1 MTNYIMKT
9 VKADGSAYGD
19 FVWPLEVGA
28 QVVAPDFN
36 TDASCGGGLH
46 GLLNG
51 CGNGALLNW
60 GDGAVWIVAKVPKKA
75 QMVDL
80 GDKVKVDRCKI
91 VHVGN
96 RETATTFLVDHGC
109 SGPIVGVT
117 AIAGKWGTAT
127 AGDGGTAT
135 AGKWGTATAGYGGTA
150 IAGNRGTATAGDD
163 GTATAA
169 NRGTAIAGDD
179 GTAIAGY
186 GGTATAG
193 DGGTATAA
201 NRGTAIAG
209 YGGTATAGDDGTA
222 TAGKWGTATAGYG
235 GTATAGKW
243 GTATA
248 GDGGTLILRWWD
260 GCRDRTVVGH
270 VGENGI
276 LANVAYRLN
285 ENGKMVKVRVE
296 E

>member
-1 MTNYIMKT
+1 MPNYILKT

-117 AIAGKWGTAT
+117 ATAGDDGTATAGNRGTAIAGYDGTATAGKWGTAT

-135 AGKWGTATAGYGGTA
+135 AG
-150 IAGNRGTATAGDD
+150 
-163 GTATAA
+163 
-169 NRGTAIAGDD
+169 
-179 GTAIAGY
+179 Y

-193 DGGTATAA
+193 DG
-201 NRGTAIAG
+201 
-209 YGGTATAGDDGTA
+209 
-222 TAGKWGTATAGYG
+222 
-235 GTATAGKW
+235 

-260 GCRDRTVVGH
+260 GCRYRTVVGY
-270 VGENGI
+270 VGEDGI
-276 LANVAYRLN
+276 LANVAYRLDKT
-285 ENGKMVKVRVE
+285 GKLVKV
-296 E
+296 

>member
-117 AIAGKWGTAT
+117 AT
-127 AGDGGTAT
+127 AGDG
-135 AGKWGTATAGYGGTA
+135 
-150 IAGNRGTATAGDD
+150 GTATAGDD
-163 GTATAA
+163 GTATAG
-169 NRGTAIAGDD
+169 NR
-179 GTAIAGY
+179 
-186 GGTATAG
+186 
-193 DGGTATAA
+193 
-201 NRGTAIAG
+201 
-209 YGGTATAGDDGTA
+209 GTA

-235 GTATAGKW
+235 GTATAGNS
-243 GTATA
+243 GAI
-248 GDGGTLILRWWD
+248 ILTWWD
-260 GCRDRTVVGH
+260 DENGRKRTVVGY
-270 VGENGI
+270 VGEDGI
-276 LANVAYRLN
+276 EAKVAYRLN
-285 ENGKMVKVRVE
+285 ENGKLVKA
-296 E
+296 

>member
-1 MTNYIMKT
+1 MTNYILKT

-117 AIAGKWGTAT
+117 AT
-127 AGDGGTAT
+127 
-135 AGKWGTATAGYGGTA
+135 
-150 IAGNRGTATAGDD
+150 
-163 GTATAA
+163 
-169 NRGTAIAGDD
+169 AGDD

-193 DGGTATAA
+193 NGGIATAGEE
-201 NRGTAIAG
+201 GTAIAG
-209 YGGTATAGDDGTA
+209 YRGTA
-222 TAGKWGTATAGYG
+222 TAGKWGTATAGYRGTATAGYRGTAIAGYGGTAIAGYG

-243 GTATA
+243 GTAIAGYGGTAIA
-248 GDGGTLILRWWD
+248 GDGGTLILRRWNGD
-260 GCRDRTVVGH
+260 RYRTVVGY
-270 VGENGI
+270 VGEDGI

-285 ENGKMVKVRVE
+285 ENGKMVKV
-296 E
+296 

>member
-19 FVWPLEVGA
+19 FVWPLGVGA

-117 AIAGKWGTAT
+117 AT
-127 AGDGGTAT
+127 AGD
-135 AGKWGTATAGYGGTA
+135 
-150 IAGNRGTATAGDD
+150 
-163 GTATAA
+163 
-169 NRGTAIAGDD
+169 
-179 GTAIAGY
+179 
-186 GGTATAG
+186 
-193 DGGTATAA
+193 
-201 NRGTAIAG
+201 
-209 YGGTATAGDDGTA
+209 GGTATAGDDGTA

>member
-1 MTNYIMKT
+1 MPNYILKT
-9 VKADGSAYGD
+9 VKADGSALGD
-19 FVWPLEVGA
+19 FVWPLETGA
-28 QVVAPDFN
+28 IVVAPDWDS
-36 TDASCGGGLH
+36 TPVCGGGLH

-51 CGNGALLNW
+51 CGDGALLNW
-60 GDGAVWIVAKVPKKA
+60 DDDAVWIVAEVPKKA

-96 RETATTFLVDHGC
+96 RETATTFLVDHCC

-117 AIAGKWGTAT
+117 AT
-127 AGDGGTAT
+127 AGDGGTA
-135 AGKWGTATAGYGGTA
+135 
-150 IAGNRGTATAGDD
+150 IAANQ

-169 NRGTAIAGDD
+169 NRGTATAGDW
-179 GTAIAGY
+179 
-186 GGTATAG
+186 GTATAG
-193 DGGTATAA
+193 D
-201 NRGTAIAG
+201 
-209 YGGTATAGDDGTA
+209 
-222 TAGKWGTATAGYG
+222 W

-270 VGENGI
+270 VGEDGI
-276 LANVAYRLN
+276 EANVAYRLN
-285 ENGKMVKVRVE
+285 ENGKLVKA
-296 E
+296 

>member
-1 MTNYIMKT
+1 MPNYILKT

-117 AIAGKWGTAT
+117 AT

-135 AGKWGTATAGYGGTA
+135 AGY
-150 IAGNRGTATAGDD
+150 
-163 GTATAA
+163 
-169 NRGTAIAGDD
+169 RGTAI
-179 GTAIAGY
+179 
-186 GGTATAG
+186 AG

-201 NRGTAIAG
+201 NRGTI
-209 YGGTATAGDDGTA
+209 
-222 TAGKWGTATAGYG
+222 
-235 GTATAGKW
+235 
-243 GTATA
+243 
-248 GDGGTLILRWWD
+248 ILTWWD
-260 GCRDRTVVGH
+260 DENDRRRTTIGY
-270 VGENGI
+270 VGEDGI
-276 LANVAYRLN
+276 EANVAYRLN
-285 ENGKMVKVRVE
+285 ENGKLVKA
-296 E
+296 

>member
-1 MTNYIMKT
+1 MPNYILKT
-9 VKADGSAYGD
+9 VQADGSAYGD

-127 AGDGGTAT
+127 AGD
-135 AGKWGTATAGYGGTA
+135 
-150 IAGNRGTATAGDD
+150 
-163 GTATAA
+163 
-169 NRGTAIAGDD
+169 D

-193 DGGTATAA
+193 DDGTATAA
-201 NRGTAIAG
+201 NH
-209 YGGTATAGDDGTA
+209 GTATAGNRGTA

-235 GTATAGKW
+235 GTATAGNS
-243 GTATA
+243 GAI
-248 GDGGTLILRWWD
+248 ILTWWD
-260 GCRDRTVVGH
+260 DENGRKRTVVGY
-270 VGENGI
+270 VGEDGI
-276 LANVAYRLN
+276 EANVAYRLN
-285 ENGKMVKVRVE
+285 ENGKLVKA
-296 E
+296 

>member
-1 MTNYIMKT
+1 MPNYILKT

-117 AIAGKWGTAT
+117 ATAGDGGTAIAGYRGTAIAGYGGTATAGKWGTAIAGYGGTATAGNSGTATAGSHGTAAAGDWGTAT

-135 AGKWGTATAGYGGTA
+135 AGH
-150 IAGNRGTATAGDD
+150 RGTATAGDW
-163 GTATAA
+163 G
-169 NRGTAIAGDD
+169 I
-179 GTAIAGY
+179 
-186 GGTATAG
+186 ATAG
-193 DGGTATAA
+193 D
-201 NRGTAIAG
+201 
-209 YGGTATAGDDGTA
+209 
-222 TAGKWGTATAGYG
+222 WGTATAGNSG
-235 GTATAGKW
+235 AI
-243 GTATA
+243 
-248 GDGGTLILRWWD
+248 ILTWWD
-260 GCRDRTVVGH
+260 DENGRKRTTIGY
-270 VGENGI
+270 VGEDGI
-276 LANVAYRLN
+276 KANVAYRLD
-285 ENGKMVKVRVE
+285 ENGKLVKV
-296 E
+296 

>member
-1 MTNYIMKT
+1 MPNYILKT
-9 VKADGSAYGD
+9 VQADGSAYGD

-127 AGDGGTAT
+127 AGDGGT
-135 AGKWGTATAGYGGTA
+135 
-150 IAGNRGTATAGDD
+150 
-163 GTATAA
+163 
-169 NRGTAIAGDD
+169 
-179 GTAIAGY
+179 
-186 GGTATAG
+186 
-193 DGGTATAA
+193 
-201 NRGTAIAG
+201 
-209 YGGTATAGDDGTA
+209 
-222 TAGKWGTATAGYG
+222 
-235 GTATAGKW
+235 
-243 GTATA
+243 
-248 GDGGTLILRWWD
+248 LILRWWD